1 LATSDIVSDINTLA
15 TSDIVS
21 DLNTLATSDI
31 VSDLNTLATSDNV
44 TNMNTVADNIASVN
58 SFAAQYRVGSS
69 DPSSSLDEGDL
80 AYNSTSNVL
89 KYYNGSAWV
98 SIAASDVTLA
108 DATALA
114 IALG

>member
-1 LATSDIVSDINTLA
+1 MCWIEAFSFTRWKTKQIKYNGITPLL
-15 TSDIVS
+15 
-21 DLNTLATSDI
+21 
-31 VSDLNTLATSDNV
+31 
-44 TNMNTVADNIASVN
+44 TNINTVATNITDVN
-58 SFAAQYRVGSS
+58 TFATRYRIASS

-89 KYYNGSAWV
+89 KYYNGSAWT
-98 SIAASDVTLA
+98 SIAAADVTLA